1 MNEERLMT
9 ILRKPHVTEKTSG
22 QLVFSVSVD
31 ANKIEIKRAI
41 EKMFAVTVESVRTI
55 AVKGKKVRFGR
66 IQGKRNNWKKAYIR
80 LAEGQVIDLMEE

>member
-9 ILRKPHVTEKTSG
+9 ILRKHYLTEKTSG
-22 QLVFSVSVD
+22 QLVFGVSVD

-41 EKMFAVTVESVRTI
+41 EKMFEVTVDSVRTM
-55 AVKGKKVRFGR
+55 AVKGKRVRRGR
-66 IQGKRNNWKKAYIR
+66 ISGRKNNWKKAYIR